1 MTPARTLWVPK
12 TRSVLIEV
20 AKTRPARLLGAL
32 LGLRPGNQRVPPHDE
47 RPDARGA
54 RLGERTTRSE
64 RAARHSRAGP
74 PGSQELSEVPVRC
87 APSLRHRGCPQSSF
101 VKPVRLSQAEGEG
114 FEPSSDETARNGFR
128 DRRIRPLCHP
138 SEEP

>member
-1 MTPARTLWVPK
+1 MTPARTLCVPK

-74 PGSQELSEVPVRC
+74 PGSQELSRGPG
-87 APSLRHRGCPQSSF
+87 ALRAALEASRMPPELVCQASST
-101 VKPVRLSQAEGEG
+101 E
-114 FEPSSDETARNGFR
+114 SSGGGG
-128 DRRIRPLCHP
+128 I
-138 SEEP
+138 